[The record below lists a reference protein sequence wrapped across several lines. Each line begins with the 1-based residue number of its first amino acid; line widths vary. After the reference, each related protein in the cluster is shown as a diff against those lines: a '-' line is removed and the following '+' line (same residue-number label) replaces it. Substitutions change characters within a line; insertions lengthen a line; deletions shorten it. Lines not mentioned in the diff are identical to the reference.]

1 MSMQARRL
9 RTEKEA
15 RAYLAA
21 VAKCRAFTSGG
32 RPPIPRCDSGAW
44 GDPTIAQG
52 TACPSCA
59 CPDRADCNPRCHY
72 YAAAASEAYR
82 SPRRGYLVQVREGVG
97 GAEGEIVDGVDLS
110 PSLAEAITDEEQAA
124 LEPLGD

>member
-32 RPPIPRCDSGAW
+32 RPPIPRCDSGEW
-44 GDPTIAQG
+44 GDSSIVQG
-52 TACPSCA
+52 RACPACA
-59 CPDRADCNPRCHY
+59 CADRADCDPACLY
-72 YAAAASEAYR
+72 YAAAASVAYR

-110 PSLAEAITDEEQAA
+110 PSLTESIAEEEQAT
-124 LEPLGD
+124 LVPLGD